1 MEDGQRLNQ
10 SEENL
15 VKEQKERSK
24 ETEDCLTIG
33 LEDKLYR
40 TRYEVDPTYS
50 HIRIREEICRQCQ
63 QRVCLFICPAKVY
76 TQKSDDPGMISV
88 NYENCLEC
96 GTCRMACNNEGIE
109 WFFPNGGKGV
119 KFRFG

>member
-1 MEDGQRLNQ
+1 MNEQEKHPQQ
-10 SEENL
+10 S
-15 VKEQKERSK
+15 V
-24 ETEDCLTIG
+24 DCLTMG

-50 HIRIREEICRQCQ
+50 HIRLREETCRQCE
-63 QRVCLFICPAKVY
+63 QRICLFICPAKVY
-76 TQKSDDPGMISV
+76 TQQSADPNRISV

-96 GTCRMACNNEGIE
+96 GTCRMTCPNEGIE